1 MDTEAAET
9 LRRFADE
16 NGFISRNSMRA
27 ALVATLG
34 DTVSDADVDVVMEK
48 INGGGGNSVVSV
60 TEVEAVFSRRNGE
73 SSTPSSSDTVQRE
86 FDLEHTLELDGS
98 MTFDEKLAKD
108 YEVNYHDVD
117 ATNRRPS
124 HDPPLFLQVA
134 LLARFH
140 SSSGCND

>member
-9 LRRFADE
+9 LRGFADE

-60 TEVEAVFSRRNGE
+60 TEVEAVCRGGDWPPPADAAPWLKRRWSVLDKATGAMV
-73 SSTPSSSDTVQRE
+73 SDVRVRI
-86 FDLEHTLELDGS
+86 DDATLELEAD
-98 MTFDEKLAKD
+98 F
-108 YEVNYHDVD
+108 
-117 ATNRRPS
+117 
-124 HDPPLFLQVA
+124 
-134 LLARFH
+134 
-140 SSSGCND
+140 